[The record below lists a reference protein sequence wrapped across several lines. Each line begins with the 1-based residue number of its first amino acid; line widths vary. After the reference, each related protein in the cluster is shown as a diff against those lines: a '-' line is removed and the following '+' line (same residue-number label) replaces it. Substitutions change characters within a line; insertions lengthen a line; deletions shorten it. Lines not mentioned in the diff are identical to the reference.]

1 MIQPRYSFA
10 ELQCALAGA
19 GACFQL
25 GPFVVE
31 VSTDIPAVAEGLYRF
46 YAEYP
51 RAGED
56 GFADFHVRLS
66 RVQGL
71 RRWYRPQVE
80 FSIDG
85 RHPFR
90 PMMLEHAFPMFEWT
104 LNWCVANYAH
114 QYLMFHSAVVER
126 NGVAA
131 ILTAPSGSG
140 KSTLCAALINRGW
153 RLFSDELALIALSD
167 GQLDP
172 FPRPVSLKNN
182 SIDIIRSYASDALFG
197 PLTHD
202 TRKGTVGHMKAPSDS
217 ITRAAERARPGWL
230 IFPRYVAGAEPVMAP
245 LKKSAAAFAMIENSF
260 NYHVLGQ
267 IGFETLADLV
277 AHSRC
282 FQFTYSRLDDAIAA
296 FDELE
301 LAP

>member
-1 MIQPRYSFA
+1 MSSHSTSL
-10 ELQCALAGA
+10 ELQHLLLGA

-31 VSTDIPAVAEGLYRF
+31 VGTDIPALAEGLSHF

-51 RAGED
+51 CAGED

-66 RVQGL
+66 RAQGL
-71 RRWYRPQVE
+71 RRWYRPQVQ

-85 RHPFR
+85 RRPFL
-90 PMMLEHAFPMFEWT
+90 PMTIEHAFPMFEWT

-131 ILTAPSGSG
+131 ILAAPSGSG
-140 KSTLCAALINRGW
+140 KSTLCAALVNRGW

-167 GQLDP
+167 GRLAP

-182 SIDIIRSYASDALFG
+182 SIDIIRAYARDAIFG
-197 PLTHD
+197 PPTHD
-202 TRKGTVGHMKAPSDS
+202 TRKGTVAHMKAPTGS
-217 ITRAAERARPGWL
+217 IARAAETAMPAWV
-230 IFPRYVAGAEPVMAP
+230 IFPRYVANAEPEMAP

-267 IGFETLADLV
+267 VGFEALADLV
-277 AHSRC
+277 ARSGC
-282 FQFTYSRLDDAIAA
+282 FDFTYSRLDDAVAA
-296 FDELE
+296 FDALE
-301 LAP
+301 PPIP